1 MMKFTPIVI
10 SHISYLQNC
19 TVYAKAYSHVIG
31 TEKGGSVF
39 IENPYSEFHVYS
51 VEWTPE
57 QIDFLLDGEVYQ
69 QFKVQICLPRYPAP
83 QYTRSSTHSE
93 N

>member
-19 TVYAKAYSHVIG
+19 TVHTKAYNQVTG

-51 VEWTPE
+51 VERTPE
-57 QIDFLLDGEVYQ
+57 QIDFLLDG
-69 QFKVQICLPRYPAP
+69 
-83 QYTRSSTHSE
+83 
-93 N
+93 